1 MRTIDGQDVGFTIME
16 QDDEI
21 EDKT

>member
-1 MRTIDGQDVGFTIME
+1 MIIE

-21 EDKT
+21 EDKI